1 MGRKG
6 GNPDGLVNFKKGKDE
21 RRNISGANA
30 GSQSLKSILDR
41 LLTKK
46 IAVEDLEGLTIK
58 VTAKEAIALNM
69 IALAATDE
77 DPNIM
82 LKAAKQVFEHT
93 DAIVKEV
100 KMDTNLSIEG
110 ESELTPENAAKLRKL
125 LQGE

>member
-1 MGRKG
+1 MAKPR
-6 GNPDGLVNFKKGKDE
+6 GNPSKLIPFQIPKGK
-21 RRNISGANA
+21 SGNPAGRPA
-30 GSQSLKSILDR
+30 GSQSLKEILDR
-41 LLTKK
+41 LLEKK
-46 IAVEDLEGLTIK
+46 ISVEDLEGLTIK

-69 IALAATDE
+69 IVLAATDE

>member
-1 MGRKG
+1 
-6 GNPDGLVNFKKGKDE
+6 
-21 RRNISGANA
+21 
-30 GSQSLKSILDR
+30 
-41 LLTKK
+41 
-46 IAVEDLEGLTIK
+46 
-58 VTAKEAIALNM
+58 
-69 IALAATDE
+69 
-77 DPNIM
+77 M

>member
-1 MGRKG
+1 MAKPR
-6 GNPDGLVNFKKGKDE
+6 GNPEKLVHFKKGEDE
-21 RRNISGANA
+21 RRNKHGNG

-41 LLTKK
+41 LLEKK

-58 VTAKEAIALNM
+58 VTAKEAIALNT
-69 IALAATDE
+69 IALAATDQ

>member
-1 MGRKG
+1 
-6 GNPDGLVNFKKGKDE
+6 
-21 RRNISGANA
+21 
-30 GSQSLKSILDR
+30 
-41 LLTKK
+41 
-46 IAVEDLEGLTIK
+46 
-58 VTAKEAIALNM
+58 M
-69 IALAATDE
+69 IALAATDQ